1 MGGGLGPSE
10 ARNLRPCRWVPLV
23 PQELRGPEQAG
34 ASPHAVAGGSPGD
47 SVPGVKRGDSWPP
60 WLTLR
65 NGEPGSRG
73 CCPEASQRT
82 LGVAAREESL

>member
-10 ARNLRPCRWVPLV
+10 ARNLRPCQGVSSVP
-23 PQELRGPEQAG
+23 PELRGPEQAG
-34 ASPHAVAGGSPGD
+34 ASPQH
-47 SVPGVKRGDSWPP
+47 RGRRQP
-60 WLTLR
+60 WRQCPQGEARRQLTLR

-82 LGVAAREESL
+82 LGVAAREKSL